1 MDKIKEEGYLKSSK
15 FISIFKKNISH
26 SNLLATHKE
35 DKPMIN
41 RSIYNYLPQFEK
53 IKKREEQA
61 RQNIFLLEAQD
72 DDELL
77 DLLIKL
83 ENCEVEDRCRS
94 GACPVCVSITRADLI
109 LSALEV
115 IDTNQEWCMIT
126 VIYFNSE
133 MSDEDMSNFRIEKLK
148 NRLHKQLER
157 CQFDAPVIGS
167 FEIDY
172 HESSQKWLPHFHLLT
187 PNNQRNIKR
196 LRQYF
201 RQNRAMKISIIK
213 NRPEQISYA
222 FKFYWGRMYEYKFNG
237 KTRKDK
243 AGLKQKQLLIAL
255 LKQDEFGVN
264 GQLFL
269 HLARRRGTTFKFA
282 STEAT

>member
-1 MDKIKEEGYLKSSK
+1 
-15 FISIFKKNISH
+15 
-26 SNLLATHKE
+26 
-35 DKPMIN
+35 MIN

-83 ENCEVEDRCRS
+83 ENCEEQSRCRS
-94 GACPVCVSITRADLI
+94 GACPVCVSIIRANLI
-109 LSALEV
+109 LGALDA
-115 IDTNQEWCMIT
+115 IDANEEWCMIT
-126 VIYFNSE
+126 LIYFDSE
-133 MSDEDMSNFRIEKLK
+133 MSDKDMSNFKITKLK

-157 CQFDAPVIGS
+157 CQFDIPVIGS

-172 HESSQKWLPHFHLLT
+172 HESSKKWLPHFHLLT
-187 PNNQRNIKR
+187 PNNQRKIEK
-196 LRQYF
+196 LRKHF
-201 RQNRAMKISIIK
+201 KQNRSMKISIIK
-213 NRPEQISYA
+213 NRPEQVSYA
-222 FKFYWGRMYEYKFNG
+222 FKFYWGRIYEYSWNG

-243 AGLKQKQLLIAL
+243 AGPKQKQLLIAL
-255 LKQDEFGVN
+255 LKQDEFGVT

-269 HLARRRGTTFKFA
+269 HLARRRGTAFILA
-282 STEAT
+282 STEKSKNSS